1 MSGFFNPQG
10 FLTAVRQETTRANV
24 DWALDE
30 VTLQNE
36 VTKMPGTECKIP
48 PKVYPVLYTH
58 CSINLHVKNLERS
71 LHTWFISGRCKLG
84 SKERLSG

>member
-36 VTKMPGTECKIP
+36 VTKMFENECKIP
-48 PKVYPVLYTH
+48 PKVY
-58 CSINLHVKNLERS
+58 N
-71 LHTWFISGRCKLG
+71 
-84 SKERLSG
+84 

>member
-36 VTKMPGTECKIP
+36 VTKMLENECKIP
-48 PKVYPVLYTH
+48 AKVEFFF
-58 CSINLHVKNLERS
+58 SS
-71 LHTWFISGRCKLG
+71 LI
-84 SKERLSG
+84 